1 MNDRSASSRFRARS
15 LAALAGTAAI
25 SLQLFAVQS
34 LAASGEPEVHKA
46 EVASA
51 TTSKSKKISKGET
64 LYQANCA
71 ACHQANGQGLP
82 GAFPPLAG
90 SDYIANNP
98 KVLMEVTLMGKQGK
112 MTVNGKEYNNIMPSM
127 SYLSD

>member
-1 MNDRSASSRFRARS
+1 MNNQSALTRFRGRS
-15 LAALAGTAAI
+15 LAVLAGTAAI
-25 SLQLFAVQS
+25 SLQFFAVQG

-51 TTSKSKKISKGET
+51 TGGKGSKGEA
-64 LYQANCA
+64 LFQANCA

-90 SDYIANNP
+90 SDYIAQNP
-98 KVLMEVTLMGKQGK
+98 KVLMEFTLQGKQGK
-112 MTVNGKEYNNIMPSM
+112 MTVNGKE
-127 SYLSD
+127 